1 MTPVALDIR
10 SILDPIRA
18 HASSLGLYDQVAQHE
33 PKRAPGSGLT
43 FAMWVDRVNP
53 IPSSG
58 LASTSVRVTVLG
70 RIYGPM
76 LAEPQDDIDPRMT
89 DAAAAF
95 IVALAGDLELNGPD
109 GSGVSVARSI
119 DVRGIH
125 GIDLSAQAGYITQDH
140 ALYRVYTITV
150 PVLVND
156 VYDEAR

>member
-1 MTPVALDIR
+1 MALDTH

-18 HASSLGLYDQVAQHE
+18 HAAALGVFDTVGGHE
-33 PKRAPGSGLT
+33 PKRAPGTGLT
-43 FAMWVDRVNP
+43 FALWVDRINP
-53 IPSSG
+53 VPSSG
-58 LASTSVRVTVLG
+58 LTSTSIRFTVLG

-76 LAEPQDDIDPRMT
+76 LAEPQDEIDPVMS
-89 DAAAAF
+89 DAAARF
-95 IVALAGDLELNGPD
+95 ISALAGDLELNGPD
-109 GSGVSVARSI
+109 GSGASVARSV

-125 GIDLSAQAGYITQDH
+125 GVDLSAQAGYIEQDR